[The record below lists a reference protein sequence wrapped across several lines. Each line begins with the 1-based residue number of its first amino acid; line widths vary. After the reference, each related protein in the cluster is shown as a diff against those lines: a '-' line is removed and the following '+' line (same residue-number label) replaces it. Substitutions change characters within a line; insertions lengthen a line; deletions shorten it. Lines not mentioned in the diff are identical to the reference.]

1 MKVCR
6 VLVVSVVLSV
16 LSLWLYLADA
26 QQSRP
31 EVLPPGISRTP
42 VLEASRVPSPAQQ
55 KSLKEQ
61 LVEQGFISQARIK
74 FAMAGSQTDTSIYH
88 SHDRKES
95 E

>member
-1 MKVCR
+1 MRTIEKRKTMKVCR

-16 LSLWLYLADA
+16 LSLWLYFADA

-31 EVLPPGISRTP
+31 EVLPPGVSRTP

-61 LVEQGFISQARIK
+61 LVGTWVHISSPNQICY
-74 FAMAGSQTDTSIYH
+74 GW
-88 SHDRKES
+88 
-95 E
+95 

>member
-31 EVLPPGISRTP
+31 EVLPPGVSRTP
-42 VLEASRVPSPAQQ
+42 VLEASRVPPPPS
-55 KSLKEQ
+55 KSHSRSNLLEH
-61 LVEQGFISQARIK
+61 GFISQARIK